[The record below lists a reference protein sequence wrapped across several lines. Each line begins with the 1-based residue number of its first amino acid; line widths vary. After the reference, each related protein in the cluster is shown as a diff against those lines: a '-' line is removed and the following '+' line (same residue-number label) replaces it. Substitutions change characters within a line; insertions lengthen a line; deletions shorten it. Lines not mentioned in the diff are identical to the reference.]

1 MLPPMTSE
9 QFTAIHADAGDPAGF
24 VIERELI
31 EGAGAG
37 LELTRSSSE
46 GELIENLKGA
56 DVVLVGGAQITRSVV
71 ESLPRLK
78 MLIRY
83 GVGLDSLDVPAAT
96 DNGVVIAHYPDFCQ
110 PEVANHAT
118 MLLLA
123 CAKKLTAIDR
133 AVRDGR
139 YRPGPLSPMGAIHN
153 QTLGLVAFGNI
164 AQAFVPR
171 ARALGL
177 EIISFDPFA
186 SDEVFAE
193 FEVERVATLNDLLAR
208 SDYVSL
214 HTPLTS
220 ETQHMMSTDQFKRM
234 KSSAYLIN
242 TSRGPTVDE
251 EALIEALQSG
261 EIAGAGLD
269 VFEHEPL
276 TAESPLVKM
285 DNVVLTP
292 HSASFSD
299 WAFETMKRRV
309 GETVVELMNGRW
321 PDAMATVANPEVTPR
336 AELPARS

>member
-1 MLPPMTSE
+1 MLPPVSAE
-9 QFTAIHADAGDPAGF
+9 QFTAIHSDGGDPAAF
-24 VIERELI
+24 AIERDLI
-31 EGAGAG
+31 EGAGARF
-37 LELTRSSSE
+37 EVTRSSSE

-56 DVVLVGGAQITRSVV
+56 DAVLVAAAPITRSVI

-78 MLIRY
+78 LLIRY

-123 CAKKLTAIDR
+123 CAKKLTAIQR

-139 YRPGPLSPMGAIHN
+139 WRPGPLSPMGAVHG

-177 EIISFDPFA
+177 DIVAFDPFA
-186 SDEVFAE
+186 SDEAFE
-193 FEVERVATLNDLLAR
+193 RLEVERVATLDDLLAR

-220 ETQHMMSTDQFKRM
+220 ETEHMMSRAQFKRM

-251 EALIEALQSG
+251 AALIEALQSG

-276 TAESPLVKM
+276 AADSPLVEM

-299 WAFETMKRRV
+299 YAFDTMKRRI
-309 GETVVELMNGRW
+309 GETVIDVMNGRW
-321 PDAMATVANPEVTPR
+321 PETATVANPELTPR
-336 AELPARS
+336 AELPAR